1 MNGTEAAADAFER
14 ALERLRTVAGARGLR
29 LTLLER
35 PARAGENGFAE
46 YAGPKL
52 RLRLV
57 WEAGAR
63 ALWVESARTQGAE
76 VVSRWTDVEWAL
88 AGERLPLDLDL
99 GPARIERLARSV
111 DAFLAGTD
119 GRVRPRP

>member
-1 MNGTEAAADAFER
+1 MIGPQDSGDAFEF
-14 ALERLRTVAGARGLR
+14 ALERLRPVAGARGLR

-35 PARAGENGFAE
+35 PAQAGGNGFAE
-46 YAGPKL
+46 YTGRRL

-57 WEAGAR
+57 WEASAR

-76 VVSRWTDVEWAL
+76 VVSRWTDIEWAL

-99 GPARIERLARSV
+99 GPGRIERLARSV
-111 DAFLAGTD
+111 DAFLAAAD
-119 GRVRPRP
+119 G

>member
-1 MNGTEAAADAFER
+1 MNDAAGVADAFER
-14 ALERLRTVAGARGLR
+14 ALERLRPVAAARGLR

-35 PARAGENGFAE
+35 PATAAEHGFAE
-46 YAGPKL
+46 YAGRGL

-57 WEAGAR
+57 WEASAR

-88 AGERLPLDLDL
+88 AGHRLPLDHDL
-99 GPARIERLARSV
+99 GPARIEHLARSV
-111 DAFLAGTD
+111 DAFLAAAAG
-119 GRVRPRP
+119 GSARP